1 MMLLVDMNLS
11 PAWVLTLR
19 EAGHIADHWSQ
30 IGAVTAPD
38 AEIMGYAQDHGYVV
52 ITNDLDFSAIL
63 AATNGT
69 GPSVVQIRST
79 DLRPAAISAPVLS
92 ALAQMSEELR
102 SGALVTIDPTRTR
115 VRVLPLNAG
124 K

>member
-1 MMLLVDMNLS
+1 MS
-11 PAWVLTLR
+11 
-19 EAGHIADHWSQ
+19 
-30 IGAVTAPD
+30 
-38 AEIMGYAQDHGYVV
+38 YAQDHGYVV

-69 GPSVVQIRST
+69 GPNVVQIRST
-79 DLRPAAISAPVLS
+79 DLRPAAISAPVLN
-92 ALAQMSEELR
+92 ALAQMVEELR

-115 VRVLPLNAG
+115 VRVLPLDAE